1 MESKRK
7 IPVTGIGMLNVLA
20 AVSMPAAIAAIF
32 FLAPREETMGEV
44 QRIFYVHV
52 AVAWCGLMSLI
63 VSALAGASYLFRRD
77 LAWDHWSLAA
87 AELGWLGCGLA
98 LITGSLWA
106 RAAWSVWWTWDPRL
120 TTTFILWLIY
130 SGYFLVRGGLED
142 GHRRAR
148 VGAVMTILGMLDL
161 PLLFMATRWFRGI
174 HPVPQGMEPSMRTAL
189 IASLASFSALFLLLL
204 ILRKVQLKQ
213 AQILLT
219 CESAAEMNAD
229 DSPGW

>member
-1 MESKRK
+1 VESKRT
-7 IPVTGIGMLNVLA
+7 IPVTGIGMLNVFA
-20 AVSMPAAIAAIF
+20 AVSMPAALAAIF
-32 FLAPREETMGEV
+32 FFAPREATMGEV

-52 AVAWCGLMSLI
+52 AVAWCGLIAMLF
-63 VSALAGASYLFRRD
+63 SALAGASYLFRRD

-87 AELGWLGCGLA
+87 AELGWLGCALA

-130 SGYFLVRGGLED
+130 SGYFLIRGGLED
-142 GHRRAR
+142 VHRRAR
-148 VGAVMTILGMLDL
+148 AGAVVAILGALDL
-161 PLLFMATRWFRGI
+161 PLVFMATRWFRGM
-174 HPVPQGMEPSMRTAL
+174 HPVSRGMEPSMRMTL
-189 IASLASFSALFLLLL
+189 IVSLASFTALFALLL
-204 ILRKVQLKQ
+204 IVRKLQLKQ